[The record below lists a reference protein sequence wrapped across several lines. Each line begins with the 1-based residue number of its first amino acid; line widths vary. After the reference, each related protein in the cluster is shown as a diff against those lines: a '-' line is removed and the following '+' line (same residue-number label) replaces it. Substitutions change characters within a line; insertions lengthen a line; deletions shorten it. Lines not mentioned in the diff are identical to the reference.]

1 MNIILD
7 LAKKISKITN
17 YTLLL
22 LLASTGMRKGEA
34 HALKWNNINYR
45 KKTIKIEHT
54 RDYLG
59 VRSPKTKNSYREIPI
74 DDILI
79 RQLKLYHTWC
89 KKKNYHMENI

>member
-1 MNIILD
+1 MTVKKVENFLTEKALNIILD

-45 KKTIKIEHT
+45 KK
-54 RDYLG
+54 L
-59 VRSPKTKNSYREIPI
+59 
-74 DDILI
+74 
-79 RQLKLYHTWC
+79 
-89 KKKNYHMENI
+89 